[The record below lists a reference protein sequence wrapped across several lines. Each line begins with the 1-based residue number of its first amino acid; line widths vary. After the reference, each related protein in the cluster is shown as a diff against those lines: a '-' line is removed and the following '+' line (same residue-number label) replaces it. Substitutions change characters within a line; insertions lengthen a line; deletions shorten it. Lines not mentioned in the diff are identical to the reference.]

1 MKHGSKHYLM
11 ASSFGLIDFV
21 AMLLVPYEKQGFEGF
36 LPFFFCRNVKF
47 HACPDACYLH
57 VCVCADVKYTSL
69 LIRHP
74 IVIIVYFNTF
84 LQKYNLIFVLM
95 IFL

>member
-36 LPFFFCRNVKF
+36 LPFFFVEMSSF
-47 HACPDACYLH
+47 TL
-57 VCVCADVKYTSL
+57 
-69 LIRHP
+69 
-74 IVIIVYFNTF
+74 
-84 LQKYNLIFVLM
+84 VLM
-95 IFL
+95 HATSMSVYVQMLNILVC